1 MYNNLGGAL
10 CTAGFLNTLMRVADF
25 TPVSDMTGLI
35 EFGGI
40 WQNKGRVYGV
50 PAYWAFRMYSTA
62 DAARLVETKVRTGQY
77 DVGQGVRRLPSIP
90 SVPYLD
96 VVSALNDAGT
106 KLTLFCV
113 NRSLTEEIRAAV
125 RLSGFAPASARGE
138 QLTAPGLYAVNDD
151 AQPEAIVPAAAQV
164 NVKAGEF
171 RHAFPPGSV
180 TVIELSR

>member
-1 MYNNLGGAL
+1 
-10 CTAGFLNTLMRVADF
+10 MRVADF

-62 DAARLVETKVRTGQY
+62 DATKLVETKVRTGQY
-77 DVGQGVRRLPSIP
+77 DVDEGVRRIP
-90 SVPYLD
+90 AIRAVPYLD
-96 VVSALNDAGT
+96 VVAALNDAGT

-113 NRSLTEEIRAAV
+113 NRSLTEEIRATV
-125 RLSGFAPASARGE
+125 RLSGFTPASARGQ
-138 QLTAPGLYAVNDD
+138 QLTARDLYSVNDD
-151 AQPEAIVPAAAQV
+151 AEPEAIIPVAAQV
-164 NVKAGEF
+164 NVTAGEF
-171 RHAFPPGSV
+171 RHAFPPESV